1 MVLIFSG
8 MGYWG
13 RVPALG
19 CPGMG
24 IKMAPQG
31 NKMLIL
37 IRLRGVKGQT
47 AVGNGGVAPA

>member
-1 MVLIFSG
+1 MVLIFSS
-8 MGYWG
+8 MGYRG
-13 RVPALG
+13 RVPAQG

-31 NKMLIL
+31 HKMLTL
-37 IRLRGVKGQT
+37 MLLRGVKGQT